1 MTYPTR
7 DTSWETSAKGNLWR
21 RTNGIVC
28 VVGQRKDGRYW
39 ARRGDDFVSGSFS
52 TLSEAKRAAETGHAG
67 DETDNLDDENWC

>member
-1 MTYPTR
+1 M
-7 DTSWETSAKGNLWR
+7 
-21 RTNGIVC
+21 
-28 VVGQRKDGRYW
+28 VGQRKDGRYW